1 MVRPET
7 SRRINGNWWARIGV
21 MLVACCFL
29 LLPASA
35 QKFFNL
41 TAEEVSI
48 DSVMPY
54 FTYSIPLANNYADS
68 VYTVS
73 IVYPEFISM
82 SRGDVQK
89 YQKITSELPPEL
101 PAVQQQLVVERKR
114 GALEVYFVP
123 VVYREGEYKKLV
135 SFMLRLESR
144 AKAPALLKKNQAK
157 AQTRAEDS
165 GETSDSSA
173 RYAAH
178 SVLAT
183 GRWAKIRVPETG
195 VYQLTESLIKKAGFS
210 SLDKVK
216 IYGYGGELQP
226 EKMTAQYLADTD
238 DLKEVATCT
247 VNGKR
252 LFHARGPVSWESETA
267 KTRTRNPYSD
277 YGYYFITESEG
288 EPLSVDSDTFVGSF
302 YPTYN
307 DYHVLREIDNYAWFQ
322 GGRNL
327 FEDAPIANGTSKTFT
342 VELPSHVKQGTMTI
356 ALTAQSGASAE
367 VELNGKVLGT
377 MKLSL
382 VSEDNDKGCETTTT
396 YNVADLQTT
405 NTIKVTTTANGP
417 IRPDYISFCF
427 SEPSAKPDLQN
438 GQFGEP
444 EYVYN
449 ITNQDLHAHEPVD
462 MVIVVPLTAKLTA
475 QAERLKAF
483 HEQNDGLSV
492 RIVPADE
499 LYNEFSSGTPDANAY
514 RRYMKMFYD
523 RAATDEQMPRYLL
536 LFGDCAWDNRM
547 LSSVWRGVSPDD
559 FLLCYES
566 ENSFSET
573 DCYVTDDFFCMLDDE
588 ESVADGTGYYSIT
601 GKADLA
607 VGRFPVRNDE
617 QARVMVDKTINYA
630 RNENAGSWQ
639 NTIMVMGDDGNNNL
653 HMRDANEAAN
663 EIEKLN
669 GGYVV
674 KRVMWDAY
682 NRETTATGNTFPE
695 VSKIIKQQQA
705 AGALI
710 MDYCGHGRWDQI
722 SHESVLLLTDFES
735 FSNKN
740 LPLWITASC
749 DIAPFDG
756 QVNNI
761 GETAVLSE
769 KGGAVAFFGTS
780 RTVYADRNKYINI
793 AYLKEVLNTPNGQRI
808 SIGEAQRLAKNSLIA
823 TGTDRTRNKL
833 QYSLLGDPALCLNL
847 PVLKAVIDTINGVSV
862 DSGADIALMA
872 GSVATVKGHIE
883 KDGSSY
889 TDFNGTVSAIVRD
902 TKEHIV
908 CKLNNE
914 DSREGA
920 SVAYEYDDRTKT
932 LFTGSD
938 VVKDGN
944 FSFHFA
950 VPMDINYSDGTG
962 LINVYAVNEQ
972 KNLEA
977 NGYCEQ
983 FTVGGTQAASNDGIG
998 PSVFC
1003 YLNAPS
1009 FSNGGNVNSTPYFVA
1024 QITDK
1029 DGINTSGSSIGHDL
1043 ELIIDGE
1050 MNRTYNLNDNF
1061 QYDFGS
1067 YTTGTTFYSI
1077 PELAEGM
1084 HTLKF
1089 RAWDILNNA
1098 TTTELKFNV
1107 VKGLEPNCFSVACT
1121 QNPATTQTTFIIS
1134 HDRIGSEMEVEL
1146 EVFDFAGRQLWKHTE
1161 TGVSDSGNYTV
1172 SWNLTVD
1179 GGARLQTG
1187 VYLYRV
1193 RVGSEGSSKA
1203 SKAQKLIILNNK

>member
-1 MVRPET
+1 M
-7 SRRINGNWWARIGV
+7 RIVLI
-21 MLVACCFL
+21 LIACYFSQ
-29 LLPASA
+29 LPLAA

-54 FTYSIPLANNYADS
+54 FTYSIPLGSNYADS
-68 VYTVS
+68 TYSVS
-73 IVYPEFISM
+73 IVYPEFIDMGKS
-82 SRGDVQK
+82 DVQK
-89 YQKITSELPPEL
+89 FLKITSEQPPAM
-101 PAVQQQLVVERKR
+101 PAIRQQLVVERKR
-114 GALEVYFVP
+114 GALEVFFVP
-123 VVYREGEYKKLV
+123 VVYREGRYQKLV
-135 SFMLRLESR
+135 SFMLRLES
-144 AKAPALLKKNQAK
+144 QAK
-157 AQTRAEDS
+157 VRTLAKKSPSAAHTRAD
-165 GETSDSSA
+165 GTTDDTDGSA
-173 RYAAH
+173 RYASH

-183 GRWAKIRVPETG
+183 GHWAKIRVPETG
-195 VYQLTESLIKKAGFS
+195 VYQLTEALIKKAGFTTLS
-210 SLDKVK
+210 KVK
-216 IYGYGGELQP
+216 IYGYGGALQP
-226 EKMTAQYLADTD
+226 EKMSGQYISDTD
-238 DLKEVATCT
+238 DLKEIATCT
-247 VNGKR
+247 VGGKR
-252 LFHARGPVSWESETA
+252 LFHAQGPVSWESATA

-277 YGYYFITESEG
+277 FGYYFITETDG
-288 EPLSVDSDTFVGSF
+288 EPLSIDSEAFVNSF
-302 YPTYN
+302 YPTAA

-322 GGRNL
+322 GGNKL
-327 FEDAPIANGTSKTFT
+327 FEDTPIVNGASKTFNID
-342 VELPSHVKQGTMTI
+342 LPSHVKNGTMTI
-356 ALTAQSGASAE
+356 ALTAGANAKAE
-367 VELNGKVLGT
+367 IELNGTVLGT
-377 MKLSL
+377 MNLSMA
-382 VSEDNDKGCETTTT
+382 SSDNDKGCEATAS
-396 YNVADLQTT
+396 YDVENLQTT
-405 NTIKVTTTANGP
+405 NTVKVTTTANGP

-427 SEPSAKPDLQN
+427 SEPVAKPDLTN
-438 GQFGEP
+438 GNFAEP

-462 MVIVVPLTAKLTA
+462 MVIVVPLTGKLNA

-483 HEQNDGLSV
+483 HEQHESLSV

-523 RAATDEQMPRYLL
+523 RAANDSQMPRYLL

-547 LSSVWRGVSPDD
+547 LSSAWRGCSPDD

-566 ENSFSET
+566 DNSFSET
-573 DCYVTDDFFCMLDDE
+573 DCFVSDDFFCMLDDE
-588 ESVADGTGYYSIT
+588 ESIADGNGYYSIT
-601 GKADLA
+601 GKADIA

-617 QARVMVDKTINYA
+617 QARIMVDKTIGYA
-630 RNENAGSWQ
+630 NNQNAGSWQ
-639 NTIMVMGDDGNNNL
+639 NTIMIMGDDGNNNL

-669 GGYVV
+669 GGFVV

-682 NRETTATGNTFPE
+682 TRETTATGNNFPE
-695 VSKIIKQQQA
+695 VSNIIKQQQA

-735 FSNKN
+735 FTNAN

-761 GETAVLSE
+761 GETAVLNE

-793 AYLKEVLNTPNGQRI
+793 AYLKEVLKLQDGKPV
-808 SIGEAQRLAKNSLIA
+808 SIGEAQRLAKNALIS

-862 DSGADIALMA
+862 AAATEIQLKA

-883 KDGSSY
+883 KNGTTY
-889 TDFNGTVSAIVRD
+889 TDFNGTVTATVRD

-908 CKLNNE
+908 CKLNNT

-920 SVAYEYDDRTKT
+920 STPFEYDDRTKP
-932 LFTGSD
+932 LFSGSD
-938 VVKDGN
+938 TVKDGK
-944 FSFHFA
+944 FSFLFA
-950 VPMDINYSDGTG
+950 VPIDINYSDDTG
-962 LINVYAVNEQ
+962 LINVYAANEQ
-972 KNLEA
+972 KNELA
-977 NGYCEQ
+977 NGFCDQ
-983 FTVGGTQAASNDGIG
+983 FTVGGTQAGGNDSIG
-998 PSVFC
+998 PSVYC
-1003 YLNAPS
+1003 YLNSPS
-1009 FSNGGNVNSTPYFVA
+1009 FTNGSNVNSTPYFVA
-1024 QITDK
+1024 EITDK

-1043 ELIIDGE
+1043 ELCIDGE
-1050 MNRTYNLNDNF
+1050 MERTYNLNDHF
-1061 QYDFGS
+1061 QYEFGS
-1067 YTTGTTFYSI
+1067 YTKGTTFFSI
-1077 PELAEGM
+1077 PELSEGK

-1089 RAWDILNNA
+1089 RAWDILNNS
-1098 TTTELKFNV
+1098 TTTELTFNV
-1107 VKGLEPNCFSVACT
+1107 VKALEPGIFSVACT
-1121 QNPATTQTTFIIS
+1121 NNPATTQTTFIIS

-1146 EVFDFAGRQLWKHTE
+1146 EVFDFAGRQLWRHTE
-1161 TGVSDSGNYTV
+1161 KGVSTTGNYTV

-1193 RVGSEGSSKA
+1193 HIGCEGSSKA